1 MGLVVNHNIPALSA
15 FNAVTKTGNALQ
27 KSIQK
32 LSTGLRINSAADDA
46 AGLAI
51 SEKMRAQV
59 RGLDRAVANSQDGIS
74 MIQTAEG
81 ALNET
86 HSILQRMR
94 ELSVQ
99 AANDTL
105 TQQDRRYIQDEID
118 QLREEITRIGNTT
131 QFNKKKLLNGD
142 AAVLWSSDN
151 LKTKA
156 LINGGLR
163 QVDQFGQKRAVEG
176 NYKINIKAEAGQAEV
191 KKTDIFKIKHDGV
204 LMGVQVNRKNGV
216 NTVRADNLPAGT
228 YNVDAVA
235 GPTASKATLTGLYGV
250 ATSVDVG
257 DIVLAGPNAIDAAAA
272 AGYQNKQLK
281 FDVDGVE
288 TAIQLDNTAFANAA
302 ALAANIKGKLQ
313 AAGGIWDGVDV
324 TADGSNKISIKL
336 TGKPQV
342 QIKAKAGDDA
352 EGIFGTGT
360 STWSKTGTSNLNFEQ
375 DILKATPAD
384 DPTQNANVLFE
395 VTNVNAAAKSVTFKM
410 TANAIDAKGNISTT
424 TQEITLTEGAAN
436 AKGILDTMLGT
447 DKVKLE
453 LKDGMAVRFKK
464 GDKFVYNVTSKADA
478 DVGVSVKGTAN
489 EKWGGSWGS
498 ITDKD
503 VVYGL
508 KKADIKDKDL
518 HFKNFYLN
526 SKTGKV
532 YEGDIIL
539 RTNKKDIDAG
549 QSLAGFEVGFVGQ
562 VAKKDVKLSD
572 LDKFWDPQGRFML
585 KDAQTL
591 TLTQGDG
598 KQTKVTLYAND
609 TLEDVARRINNA
621 ISEGLGQGAYIG
633 TGQPGDKFA
642 VFVNQDGA
650 AGPETVA
657 GTIVIRS
664 LIPGSTGRLNF
675 AGDEDVIKALSL
687 NVLQDAKESDYT
699 IDVTDAHTGKKIT
712 DEPVKTTG
720 NRLIGAVHPNVDVE
734 FDAMA
739 GVTAK
744 WDNVSQSF
752 VYESKDYTT
761 ILHLADNTTV
771 FQIGANE
778 GEDMGVNIGDM
789 RSHALGL
796 NEVLVTDRTSAARS
810 ITVIDNALD
819 KVSTQR
825 AKLGAYQ
832 NRLEHT
838 VNNLMV
844 ASENLTASE
853 SRIRDTDMAKEM
865 MNFTKL
871 NIMLQAGN
879 AMLAQANQLPQNV
892 LSLIR

>member
-176 NYKINIKAEAGQAEV
+176 NYKINIKAEAGQGEV

-204 LMGVQVNRKNGV
+204 LMGVQVNKNNGV

-228 YNVDAVA
+228 YNVNATNPLANGTAVM
-235 GPTASKATLTGLYGV
+235 TGAYGGEPLNV
-250 ATSVDVG
+250 HELES
-257 DIVLAGPNAIDAAAA
+257 DITTA
-272 AGYQNKQLK
+272 AG
-281 FDVDGVE
+281 
-288 TAIQLDNTAFANAA
+288 
-302 ALAANIKGKLQ
+302 
-313 AAGGIWDGVDV
+313 AAGTIKNFNG
-324 TADGSNKISIKL
+324 KKL
-336 TGKPQV
+336 TVELNGV
-342 QIKAKAGDDA
+342 
-352 EGIFGTGT
+352 
-360 STWSKTGTSNLNFEQ
+360 SK
-375 DILKATPAD
+375 
-384 DPTQNANVLFE
+384 
-395 VTNVNAAAKSVTFKM
+395 
-410 TANAIDAKGNISTT
+410 
-424 TQEITLTEGAAN
+424 EITLTTTDATTFDQLKDQLQSKVQEGIKVTHNAGKFKFTYVGKENTTGIIKVSGELVGANLLFNTNNTSTAPTVSNADEYLKMEVTSANLKGNASILAEVTDVNVAARSVTLKVTAN
-436 AKGILDTMLGT
+436 FLGMDGTMSTKTQEIVLPQGATGEEVFKDLLGAGT
-447 DKVKLE
+447 KFV
-453 LKDGMAVRFKK
+453 LKDGFAAGLKK
-464 GDKFVYNVTSKADA
+464 GSKFAYNVTAGADA
-478 DVGVSVKGTAN
+478 TPHVDVGVEIKGTAN
-489 EKWGGSWGS
+489 DKWGGSWGS
-498 ITDKD
+498 ITDKPLNF
-503 VVYGL
+503 GL
-508 KKADIKDKDL
+508 VKADTKNKDL
-518 HFKNFYLN
+518 HFKNFYVN

-532 YEGDIIL
+532 YEGDIVL
-539 RTNKKDIDAG
+539 RTKGTGIVEAG
-549 QSLAGFEVGFVGQ
+549 KSLAGFEVGFVGQ

-633 TGQPGDKFA
+633 KGQPGDKFA
-642 VFVNQDGA
+642 VFVNQDGD

-789 RSHALGL
+789 RSQALGL